1 MTSKEK
7 KREYNK
13 NYQSKK
19 KEREQQEVKEVEPII
34 APHQGDQGEP
44 KEDPNQGDQAE
55 PIEEFEEETVVL
67 DKASYE
73 FLIEQAKKNTSTI
86 ESAAPKPA
94 PEVKKESVDPPV
106 ASDNGFFFLVQQQ
119 CKIALAVAVP
129 TLLLKGAM
137 IGGQYWMNYKKNT
150 ISTDTSNRPNVTPN
164 SFGNGFSG
172 RMSEWG

>member
-34 APHQGDQGEP
+34 APPEEP
-44 KEDPNQGDQAE
+44 KEEPNQAE

-150 ISTDTSNRPNVTPN
+150 ISTDTSNRPSATQN

>member
-19 KEREQQEVKEVEPII
+19 KEREQQETKEAEPII
-34 APHQGDQGEP
+34 APPEEP
-44 KEDPNQGDQAE
+44 KEDPNEQAE

-150 ISTDTSNRPNVTPN
+150 ISTDTSNRPSATPN

>member
-34 APHQGDQGEP
+34 APPEEP
-44 KEDPNQGDQAE
+44 KEDPDQGDQAE

-94 PEVKKESVDPPV
+94 PEVKKESVDPP
-106 ASDNGFFFLVQQQ
+106 AANDNGFFFLVQQQ

-150 ISTDTSNRPNVTPN
+150 ISTDTSNRPSATPN

>member
-34 APHQGDQGEP
+34 APPEEP
-44 KEDPNQGDQAE
+44 KEEPNQAE

-137 IGGQYWMNYKKNT
+137 IGGQYWMNSKKNT
-150 ISTDTSNRPNVTPN
+150 ISTDTSNRPSATQN